1 MCLLYSIFQHECA
14 FETIVCTNFIFIC
27 MKNTVRMQRIL
38 LECSVT
44 SLVCVCV
51 CVISVL
57 QRKHCVGL
65 LSRLLHCN
73 LYTLYIH

>member
-44 SLVCVCV
+44 SLVCVCYF
-51 CVISVL
+51 CVTE
-57 QRKHCVGL
+57 K
-65 LSRLLHCN
+65 
-73 LYTLYIH
+73 TLCRIAFKVASL